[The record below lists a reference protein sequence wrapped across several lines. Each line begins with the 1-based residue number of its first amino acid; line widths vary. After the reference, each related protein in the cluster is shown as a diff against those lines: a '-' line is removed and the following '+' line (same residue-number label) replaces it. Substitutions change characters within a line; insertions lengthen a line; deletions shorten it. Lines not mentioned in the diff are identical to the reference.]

1 MNASQFNWT
10 EDDLLY
16 LYRQCRRFAA
26 SNCPE
31 EIASYI
37 EDVANT
43 AFLKVMK
50 ELPGIVPEPGKTKT
64 ECLEAL
70 ACFRVIDE
78 YRHLETGK
86 VRMVTHA
93 VPLCPTDRPEEDDGT
108 PPDSIVAGDSNAS
121 LDAMFEHLDS
131 QNIPDW
137 LREFRNAARTLDRRD
152 RRLVNALL
160 RATDPS
166 ARRLA
171 GYSEVQ
177 EKLHMSRREFD
188 FRLRRLRRRFARAFL
203 LLQQHQQ

>member
-1 MNASQFNWT
+1 MSAHRFNWT
-10 EDDLLY
+10 EDDKLY

-93 VPLCPTDRPEEDDGT
+93 VPLCPTDQPDEGDGT
-108 PPDSIVAGDSNAS
+108 PPDSIVAGDYNLS
-121 LDAMFEHLDS
+121 LDTMFTQLDRR
-131 QNIPDW
+131 NIPEW

-152 RRLVNALL
+152 RHLVNALL
-160 RATDPS
+160 KSTDPS

-171 GYSEVQ
+171 NHYQVR
-177 EKLHMSRREFD
+177 KALRMSWREFYS
-188 FRLRRLRRRFARAFL
+188 RLRRLRRRFSRAFL
-203 LLQQHQQ
+203 LLQEHQQ